1 MKKLSLV
8 FTAIIVTTF
17 AMAQAPEKMSYQA
30 VVRNAANALVT
41 NQTVGI
47 RISLLQ
53 GSASGTAVYV
63 ETQTPTSNANGLVSI
78 EIGTGSVV
86 SGTFSTIDWSSNTY
100 YVKTEIDPAGGTNYT
115 ITGTSQLLS
124 VPYALYAKSAGT
136 TNIAAGGITS
146 THLASAAVTTAKV
159 SSSGAA
165 SGNSLMYNGTS
176 VTWGNPATKL
186 ARTTVTG
193 VAGGVSYSAQTSDEI
208 VGVDVTSGP
217 ATIYLPSAAS
227 SGAGK
232 VIIVK
237 CELGNAGTNNITI
250 NRSGTDLIN
259 SSSTSLSITFGTAT
273 GSFRL
278 YSDGVSRWHQ
288 F

>member
-8 FTAIIVTTF
+8 FTAIIATAF

-30 VVRNAANALVT
+30 VIRNAANALVT
-41 NQTVGI
+41 NHAVGI

-86 SGTFSTIDWSSNTY
+86 TGTFSAIDWSSNTY
-100 YVKTEIDPAGGTNYT
+100 YVKTEVDPAGGTSYT

-124 VPYALYAKSAGT
+124 VPYALYAKSSGT
-136 TNIAAGGITS
+136 TNITAGSISS
-146 THLASAAVTTAKV
+146 THLAAGAVTTAKV

-176 VTWGNPATKL
+176 VAWGNPPTKL

-193 VAGGVSYSAQTSDEI
+193 VGGGTTYSAQTSDEI

-217 ATIYLPSAAS
+217 ATINLPSASS
-227 SGAGK
+227 SGSGK

-237 CELGNAGTNNITI
+237 CELGNAGVNNITI